1 MLLEQMGS
9 VTKVQR
15 PKVVVYAW
23 VGVGAAVV
31 PRGRTLVVIGTLAL
45 APKVGKMGAG
55 GMMVIKL

>member
-1 MLLEQMGS
+1 VGAVAGAVVGCMLLEQMGS

-31 PRGRTLVVIGTLAL
+31 LRG
-45 APKVGKMGAG
+45 
-55 GMMVIKL
+55 